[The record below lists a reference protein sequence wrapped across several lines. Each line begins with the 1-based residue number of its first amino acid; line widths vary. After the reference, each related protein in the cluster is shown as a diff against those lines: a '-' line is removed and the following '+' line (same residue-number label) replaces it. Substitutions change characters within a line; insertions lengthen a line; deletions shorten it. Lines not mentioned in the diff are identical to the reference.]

1 MTTLEHQE
9 RIRQDYYAKLAR
21 QKMIKEFIE
30 NIKNFV
36 IGGCIFIGGYIA
48 LNYIIYAIEKYIN

>member
-36 IGGCIFIGGYIA
+36 IGGFIFIGGYLV
-48 LNYIIYAIEKYIN
+48 LNYIIYAIEKYVN